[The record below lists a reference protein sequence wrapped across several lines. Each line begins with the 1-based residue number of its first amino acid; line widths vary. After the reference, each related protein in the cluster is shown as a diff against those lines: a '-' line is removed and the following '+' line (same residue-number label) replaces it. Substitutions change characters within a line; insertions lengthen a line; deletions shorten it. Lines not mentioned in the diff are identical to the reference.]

1 VPAQLAPPLAALPS
15 AILRGEREVPG
26 ISPLLAEVVAADFAM
41 DGGAVPAELSG
52 DGSDRHL
59 GVQQAENRAPLVE
72 IELVV
77 GRPNRNSEMQTSE
90 KPTES
95 HFALETTRLH
105 ASSASIRRADA
116 A

>member
-1 VPAQLAPPLAALPS
+1 MPAQLAPPLAALPG

-26 ISPLLAEVVAADFAM
+26 IFPLLVEVVAADFAM
-41 DGGAVPAELSG
+41 DGGAVPAELAG

-59 GVQQAENRAPLVE
+59 GVQQAEDRAPLVE

-77 GRPNRNSEMQTSE
+77 GQGHSGNSEMQTSE

-105 ASSASIRRADA
+105 LLIG
-116 A
+116 

>member
-1 VPAQLAPPLAALPS
+1 MPAQLAPPLAALPG

-26 ISPLLAEVVAADFAM
+26 IFPLLVEVVAADFAM

-77 GRPNRNSEMQTSE
+77 GQGHIATPRCKPLKSLQSRTSRW
-90 KPTES
+90 KPPAYMGRTGK
-95 HFALETTRLH
+95 TNY
-105 ASSASIRRADA
+105 DK
-116 A
+116 